1 MTNKELSVSELVL
14 MKIIWDHEADI
25 SMPEL
30 LSILKEDYGK
40 DYARTTV
47 VTFLM
52 SMANKGYVETYRKG
66 KNAYVHALKSRDEYR
81 SYVATRDLKMWFGG
95 SAVNYLAAL
104 NQDGQ
109 MSREEIRKAKAYL
122 EILEKMDD

>member
-1 MTNKELSVSELVL
+1 MNSKELSVSELVL
-14 MKIIWDHEADI
+14 MKIIWDHETDI

-30 LSILKEDYGK
+30 MSILKDEYGK

-52 SMANKGYVETYRKG
+52 SMTNKGYVQTYRKG
-66 KNAYVHALKSRDEYR
+66 KNAYAHATKSRDEYR
-81 SYVATRDLKMWFGG
+81 SFIAKRDLKMWFGG

-104 NQDGQ
+104 NQDEK
-109 MSREEIRKAKAYL
+109 MSKEEIRKAKLSL
-122 EILEKMDD
+122 EILENMDD